1 MPSPTATI
9 VIIQFSFISL
19 QPCLVSI
26 LLLGIIICHCAA
38 NQSSADY
45 AKTRSRVLSLPL
57 EEVGGNAAPIDP
69 TQRMA
74 YPKNQVSD
82 LDSVCLFNV

>member
-1 MPSPTATI
+1 MPSPTATR

-74 YPKNQVSD
+74 HPKNQVSD
-82 LDSVCLFNV
+82 LGSVCLFNV